1 MLYAPE
7 ALNRIAR
14 EILEAAGVPAA
25 PAAAVAS
32 GLLQAD
38 LYGHRTH
45 GLQLLGDYVEAIE
58 EGSMAREG
66 TPQVVNSHGAVE
78 TWDARRLPGVW
89 TTGLAIER
97 ATVLA
102 DQLGLGAVA
111 LRRSHHIACLAAFL
125 EAPARAQTFIPVF
138 TSDPSA
144 AMVRPYRR
152 IPPVAT
158 HDPF

>member
-1 MLYAPE
+1 MHPCHSLYAPE

-14 EILEAAGVPAA
+14 EILEATGVPSE

-58 EGSMAREG
+58 EGSMTRDGAPE
-66 TPQVVNSHGAVE
+66 VVSSHGAVE

-89 TTGLAIER
+89 TTGLAIDR
-97 ATVLA
+97 ATVIA

-111 LRRSHHIACLAAFL
+111 LRRSHHIACLTAFL
-125 EAPARAQTFIPVF
+125 EEPARAGVH
-138 TSDPSA
+138 SGLHLRSE
-144 AMVRPYRR
+144 RPDGG
-152 IPPVAT
+152 AS
-158 HDPF
+158 

>member
-1 MLYAPE
+1 PFPGTSRSGGGTSMTYPPE

-14 EILEAAGVPAA
+14 EILEAAGVPGA
-25 PAAAVAS
+25 PAAAVAA

-45 GLQLLGDYVEAIE
+45 GLQLLADYVEAGE
-58 EGSMAREG
+58 DGSMARAG
-66 TPQVVNSHGAVE
+66 APQVLNSQGAVE

-111 LRRSHHIACLAAFL
+111 IRRSHHIACLAAFL
-125 EAPARAQTFIPVF
+125 EAPARANTFILVF
-138 TSDPSA
+138 T
-144 AMVRPYRR
+144 
-152 IPPVAT
+152 
-158 HDPF
+158 